1 MKYIIFAG
9 GAGTRLWPIS
19 RSKTPKQFEKLIGEK
34 STLQLAIERIE
45 VFGLENVYVSTGMQY
60 ESIVRSQLPTL
71 DPTHIFTEP
80 ARRDVAAAV
89 GLTVFRLYAQGVRGS
104 VALLW
109 SDHFMK
115 HPEVFQDA
123 LAKAERIV
131 STDPARVV
139 FFGEQPRFANQNLG
153 WIRVGEETEVGVHS
167 FVSWKY
173 RPETSECVEM
183 FESKEWLWN
192 PGYFVFDIE
201 TLVSL
206 YRTHQPQMVEQLE
219 QMVADESLLQT
230 QYPLLPALSFDNAI
244 VDHITPSQA
253 VVLSVDLG
261 WSDPGTLYALKEA
274 LVGTGDENYT
284 HGKTVLRDTHDSMV
298 YSSDPD
304 MLVTTIG
311 LEGLVVIHS
320 GNAILVC
327 PKDRVPEIKELLKD
341 IEAKGEAFYL

>member
-167 FVSWKY
+167 
-173 RPETSECVEM
+173 
-183 FESKEWLWN
+183 L
-192 PGYFVFDIE
+192 
-201 TLVSL
+201 
-206 YRTHQPQMVEQLE
+206 
-219 QMVADESLLQT
+219 
-230 QYPLLPALSFDNAI
+230 
-244 VDHITPSQA
+244 
-253 VVLSVDLG
+253 
-261 WSDPGTLYALKEA
+261 
-274 LVGTGDENYT
+274 LVGNIDQ
-284 HGKTVLRDTHDSMV
+284 R
-298 YSSDPD
+298 
-304 MLVTTIG
+304 LVN
-311 LEGLVVIHS
+311 V
-320 GNAILVC
+320 
-327 PKDRVPEIKELLKD
+327 
-341 IEAKGEAFYL
+341 